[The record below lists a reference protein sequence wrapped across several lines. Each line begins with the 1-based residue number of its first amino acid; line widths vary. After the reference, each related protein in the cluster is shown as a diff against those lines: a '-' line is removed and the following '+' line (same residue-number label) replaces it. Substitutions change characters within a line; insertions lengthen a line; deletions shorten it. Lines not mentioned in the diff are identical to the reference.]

1 LITTQPCTDARPATV
16 GGPRVVAY
24 EWRARKYPWALQK
37 LAGTRTG
44 TPAPSQPEPRLLP
57 GDCECGCGQK
67 TQLAAKT
74 DSRYGRVKGQPMR
87 FLNGHNSAVTR
98 ARPGGRPRCGDCGY
112 ITAEC
117 SCRPVTR

>member
-16 GGPRVVAY
+16 GGPRIVDY
-24 EWRARKYPWALQK
+24 EWRARKYPWAQQK
-37 LAGTRTG
+37 LAGTLTG
-44 TPAPSQPEPRLLP
+44 TPARPEPGPLP

-98 ARPGGRPRCGDCGY
+98 ARPGGRARCDNCGY
-112 ITAEC
+112 VTAEC
-117 SCRPVTR
+117 SCKAANR